1 MKLWTGGRWL
11 WTRTLGSTVA
21 GQAVDSLVVTFGL
34 FAFTLP
40 VQTIL
45 VMAGSG
51 YLFKVLYEAAATPI
65 TYAIVGFLKRE
76 EGVDVYDQ
84 GTNFSP
90 FVKDS

>member
-1 MKLWTGGRWL
+1 
-11 WTRTLGSTVA
+11 
-21 GQAVDSLVVTFGL
+21 VTFGL
-34 FAFTLP
+34 FAYTLP
-40 VQTIL
+40 VSTIF

-76 EGVDVYDQ
+76 EGVDVYDE

-90 FVKDS
+90 FVKDV